1 MQGMSETVAGSED
14 PINSNLTN
22 MSEETEDSY
31 ALTYNHEMDYGFN
44 EFNKTDQLDYDNP
57 FNVPAVRITFIFL
70 YSLVFA
76 CCFFGK
82 CLQ

>member
-1 MQGMSETVAGSED
+1 MQGMSETVEGRENS
-14 PINSNLTN
+14 INSNLTN
-22 MSEETEDSY
+22 KPKETEDPY
-31 ALTYNHEMDYGFN
+31 AFTYNREMDYGFN

-57 FNVPAVRITFIFL
+57 FNVPAVRIIFIFL

-82 CLQ
+82 